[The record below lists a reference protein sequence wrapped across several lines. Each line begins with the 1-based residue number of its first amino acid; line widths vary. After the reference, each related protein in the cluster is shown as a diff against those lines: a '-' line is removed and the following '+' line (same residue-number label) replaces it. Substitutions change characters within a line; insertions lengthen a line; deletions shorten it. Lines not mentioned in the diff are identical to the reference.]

1 MKTTTKPT
9 SKGTAKA
16 TPVTQDAIAAAT
28 QRIMTVVASGYMV
41 GREKLAMNLLGSP
54 EISAA
59 EIIKALKT
67 IQPDRKPSAKD
78 LEQSRMLGALVSMAA
93 APASN
98 ATTGWDKA
106 VAAANE
112 LNGFAS

>member
-9 SKGTAKA
+9 AKA
-16 TPVTQDAIAAAT
+16 APITQDAIAAAT
-28 QRIMTVVASGYMV
+28 QRILTVVASGHMI
-41 GREKLAMNLLGSP
+41 GREKLAINLLGSP

-67 IQPDRKPSAKD
+67 VQPDRKPSAED
-78 LEQSRMLGALVSMAA
+78 LERSRMLGALVSMAA

-98 ATTGWDKA
+98 AASGWDKA
-106 VAAANE
+106 VAAANA
-112 LNGFAS
+112 LNGFEQ

>member
-9 SKGTAKA
+9 AKA
-16 TPVTQDAIAAAT
+16 APVSQDAIAAAT
-28 QRIMTVVASGYMV
+28 QRIMTVIASGHMI
-41 GREKLAMNLLGSP
+41 GREKLAINLLGSP

-67 IQPDRKPSAKD
+67 VQPDRKPSRED
-78 LEQSRMLGALVSMAA
+78 LERSRMLGALVSMAA

-98 ATTGWDKA
+98 AASGWDKA
-106 VAAANE
+106 VAAANS
-112 LNGFAS
+112 LNGFDQ

>member
-1 MKTTTKPT
+1 
-9 SKGTAKA
+9 
-16 TPVTQDAIAAAT
+16 
-28 QRIMTVVASGYMV
+28 MTVVASGYMV

-67 IQPDRKPSAKD
+67 VQPDRKPSAKD

-93 APASN
+93 APANNLAS
-98 ATTGWDKA
+98 GWDKA
-106 VAAANE
+106 VAAANAS
-112 LNGFAS
+112 NGYDK

>member
-9 SKGTAKA
+9 AKA
-16 TPVTQDAIAAAT
+16 APITQDAIAAAT

-67 IQPDRKPSAKD
+67 VQPDRKPSAKD

-98 ATTGWDKA
+98 AATWDKA
-106 VAAANE
+106 VAAANAIG
-112 LNGFAS
+112 GFDQ

>member
-9 SKGTAKA
+9 AKA
-16 TPVTQDAIAAAT
+16 APITQDAIAAAT